1 MKLDFHH
8 ILIQPISYEGKIE
21 IPSSYY
27 ENTEILEL
35 PEVEVSFSIRTDL
48 NQDEIL
54 SLNANGIFYLQDSRT
69 LEKVEYPYHF
79 EIEEKIEENEN
90 FFDKKVKNSKNS
102 LDIIEILW
110 ENIVLEIPISYSVA
124 EEDTLECD
132 HEGYRVAKEG
142 EKKSEVDPR
151 LAPLLGLLD
160 KEKE

>member
-1 MKLDFHH
+1 MNLDFHQV
-8 ILIQPISYEGKIE
+8 LIQPMSYEGKIT
-21 IPSSYY
+21 IPKTYY
-27 ENTEILEL
+27 EKTEILEL
-35 PEVEVSFSIRTDL
+35 PEVEVSFSITKDL
-48 NQDEIL
+48 NQDDL
-54 SLNANGIFYLQDSRT
+54 FQLKAKGTLYLQDAKS
-69 LEKVEYPYHF
+69 LEKVSYPYQF
-79 EIEEKIEENEN
+79 EIEEKIDENED
-90 FFDKKVKNSKNS
+90 FFDKKGKNSQNS

-124 EEDTLECD
+124 SDDIFEVE

>member
-1 MKLDFHH
+1 MNLDFHQV
-8 ILIQPISYEGKIE
+8 LIQPMSYEGKIT
-21 IPSSYY
+21 IPKTYY
-27 ENTEILEL
+27 EKTEILEL
-35 PEVEVSFSIRTDL
+35 PEVEVSFSITKDL
-48 NQDEIL
+48 NQDDLFHLKAKGIL
-54 SLNANGIFYLQDSRT
+54 YLQDAKS
-69 LEKVEYPYHF
+69 LEKVSYPYQF
-79 EIEEKIEENEN
+79 EIEEKIGENED
-90 FFDKKVKNSKNS
+90 FFDKKGKNSQNS

-124 EEDTLECD
+124 KDDIFEAE

>member
-8 ILIQPISYEGKIE
+8 ILIQPVSYEGKLE
-21 IPSSYY
+21 IPESYY
-27 ENTEILEL
+27 KNTEILEL

-54 SLNANGIFYLQDSRT
+54 SLKASGSFYLRDSKT
-69 LEKVEYPYHF
+69 LERVEYPYHF
-79 EIEEKIEENEN
+79 EIEEKIEENED

-102 LDIIEILW
+102 LDIIEFLW
-110 ENIVLEIPISYSVA
+110 ENIVLEIPISYSIA
-124 EEDTLECD
+124 GEDALNGD